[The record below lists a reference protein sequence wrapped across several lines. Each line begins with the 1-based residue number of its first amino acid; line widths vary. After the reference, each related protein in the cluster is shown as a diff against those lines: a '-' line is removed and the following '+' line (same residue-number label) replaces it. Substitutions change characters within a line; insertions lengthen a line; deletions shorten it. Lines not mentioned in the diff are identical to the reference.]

1 MDSKPYQ
8 YIITG
13 IGTDVGK
20 TVVSAIFAQALNV
33 TYWKPVQAGDLDN
46 SDSIK
51 VNNWTDEEVNV
62 LHEAYRLT
70 EPMSPHA
77 AATIDGLKIDE
88 DSICFLDVHGNLIV
102 EGAGGL
108 LVPVNNDGLLYADLF
123 KKWGLPVIVV
133 SRHYLGSINHTLLT
147 LEVLKSRGIPVE
159 GIVFVGAENKATES
173 IILNVTGVKM
183 ITRIP
188 ITDELG
194 TAFIQTEARKLRD
207 TYFYEQINS

>member
-1 MDSKPYQ
+1 MESKPHQ

-20 TVVSAIFAQALNV
+20 TVVSAIFAQALNA

-51 VNNWTDEEVNV
+51 VNNWTDEEVTV
-62 LHEAYRLT
+62 LHEAFRLT

-88 DSICFLDVHGNLIV
+88 DSIRFPEASGNLIV

-147 LEVLKSRGIPVE
+147 LEVLKARGIPVE

-173 IILNVTGVKM
+173 IIIKVTGVKM

-188 ITDELG
+188 VTDDLG
-194 TAFIQTEARKLRD
+194 TAFIQSEAKKLRD
-207 TYFYEQINS
+207 TYFQERVNS

>member
-1 MDSKPYQ
+1 MNETPHQ

-20 TVVSAIFAQALNV
+20 TVVSAIFSQALNA
-33 TYWKPVQAGDLDN
+33 TYWKPVQAGDLDT

-51 VNNWTDEEVNV
+51 VNNWTDENVTV
-62 LHEAYRLT
+62 LHEAFRLT

-77 AATIDGLKIDE
+77 AAMIDGLHIDME
-88 DSICFLDVHGNLIV
+88 SITFPETTGNLIV

-147 LEVLKSRGIPVE
+147 VEVLRNRNIPVE
-159 GIVFVGAENKATES
+159 GVVFVGPQNAATES
-173 IILNVTGVKM
+173 IILKVTGLKM

-188 ITDELG
+188 ITDELN
-194 TAFIQTEARKLRD
+194 TAFIQAEAKKLRESI
-207 TYFYEQINS
+207 FNQQIV

>member
-1 MDSKPYQ
+1 MVSKPHQ

-20 TVVSAIFAQALNV
+20 TVVSAIFAQALGAS
-33 TYWKPVQAGDLDN
+33 YWKPVQAGDLDN

-51 VNNWTDEEVNV
+51 VNNWTDEEVTV
-62 LHEAYRLT
+62 LHEAFRLT

-88 DSICFLDVHGNLIV
+88 DSIRFPEVPGNLIV

-108 LVPVNNDGLLYADLF
+108 LVPVNNGGLLYADLF

-147 LEVLKSRGIPVE
+147 LEVLKARGIPVE

-173 IILNVTGVKM
+173 IIVKVTGVKVM
-183 ITRIP
+183 ARIP
-188 ITDELG
+188 VTDDLG
-194 TAFIQTEARKLRD
+194 TNFIQSEARKLRD
-207 TYFYEQINS
+207 AYFQERVNS

>member
-1 MDSKPYQ
+1 MRPKYHQ

-20 TVVSAIFAQALNV
+20 TVVSAIFAQALNAS
-33 TYWKPVQAGDLDN
+33 YWKPVQAGDLDN

-51 VNNWTDEEVNV
+51 VNNWTDEEVTV
-62 LHEAYRLT
+62 LHEAFRLT
-70 EPMSPHA
+70 DPMSPHA
-77 AATIDGLKIDE
+77 AAMIDGLKIDE
-88 DSICFLDVHGNLIV
+88 DSIRFPEMTGNFIV

-147 LEVLKSRGIPVE
+147 LEVLKNRGIPVE
-159 GIVFVGAENKATES
+159 GIVFVGAENKSTES
-173 IILNVTGVKM
+173 IILKVTGVKM

-188 ITDELG
+188 MTDDLG
-194 TAFIQTEARKLRD
+194 TAFIQTEAAKLRN
-207 TYFYEQINS
+207 TYFHEQITS